1 MDAPFSFSGH
11 NEPLLWHSDALTGS
25 GRPFHYDEN
34 NSGVPDEE
42 LVMEEQTRAMIE
54 EAAYFLAQKRG
65 FSPGYEMQDWLQ
77 AEEQITK

>member
-1 MDAPFSFSGH
+1 MNNDEIPFYGTLVSSQH
-11 NEPLLWHSDALTGS
+11 
-25 GRPFHYDEN
+25 DEN